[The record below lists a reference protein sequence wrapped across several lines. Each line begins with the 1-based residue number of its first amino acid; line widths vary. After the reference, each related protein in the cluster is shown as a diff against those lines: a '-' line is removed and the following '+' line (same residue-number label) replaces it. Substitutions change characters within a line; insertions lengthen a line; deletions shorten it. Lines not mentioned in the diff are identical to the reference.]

1 MDEHERDE
9 ALPALSLGDHVSDC
23 DGEGERMVV
32 VGISA
37 TRADDYSLG
46 DEGADGPAGGDVT
59 VADLNIDYRSDDAVI
74 HVVYQQHGLELDLDK
89 TYAFPRSR
97 LRLEQPLTD

>member
-1 MDEHERDE
+1 MDEHGRDD
-9 ALPALSLGDHVSDC
+9 ALPTLSLGDQVSDC
-23 DGEGERMVV
+23 DGGGERMVV

-46 DEGADGPAGGDVT
+46 DEGADGLAGGDVV
-59 VADLNIDYRSDDAVI
+59 VADLNIDYRPDDAVI
-74 HVVYQQHGLELDLDK
+74 EVVYQQHGLQLDLDK
-89 TYAFPRSR
+89 SYAFPRSR